1 MTTKTPKTAPKTTPK
16 ESLLDIKKDSKT
28 LLTKMKRA
36 EKGNDTFQKDKDVY
50 MNSYFLII
58 KRMVKHTGY
67 TVPACKN
74 ILFAASKIAVMGQ
87 TAKKDKVSGEYV
99 LDKGYKWLSESS
111 KGTSTLE
118 GANSVMNQIDVKT
131 KGEKTVL
138 SFKTY
143 GELRSAYEAINKLA
157 QETKAKG
164 KKKETEPKKAKG
176 KKTVT
181 IDEAIKTLKNESMEL
196 GYFLE
201 YALKHGGLDGA
212 TITKGISQL
221 HHEMIESKEPKQSS
235 RIESLNQALAH

>member
-138 SFKTY
+138 SFNTY

-157 QETKAKG
+157 QENKAKG
-164 KKKETEPKKAKG
+164 KKKEAEPKKAKG

-181 IDEAIKTLKNESMEL
+181 LTEAIATIKAESSVL
-196 GYFLE
+196 GNFLE
-201 YALKHGGLDGA
+201 YAVKHGGLDSSD
-212 TITKGISQL
+212 IIKGVAKIQRD
-221 HHEMIESKEPKQSS
+221 MNESMPTPTRK
-235 RIESLNQALAH
+235 ESLSKAVAH